1 MKRKLLLAI
10 VFCLGMYS
18 LAEAKHI
25 IGGVMTYECLGSG
38 RYEFTLKL
46 YRDCNCTDCA
56 EFDPIAS
63 IGIYRCTGDNCG
75 GQNQNNP
82 FREVEVSLLS
92 VNTVDEPDYPCLIP
106 PDVCVQ
112 EGLYRFELDLPVSS
126 MQSYHISYQRCCRNV
141 TISNIFNPDQT
152 GATHT
157 IEITPLAQQQCNDS
171 ATFDEFPPTIV
182 CAGVPL
188 VFDHS
193 ATDTDGDQLVYSFCS
208 PLQGGGPITD
218 NANLYNTCAGAQ
230 PIPACPPPYNP
241 VTFIGPTY
249 APNNPMG
256 GNPVISIDPNTGLI
270 TGTPAIQGQ
279 FVVGVCVQEF
289 RNGLLINEVFRDFQF
304 NVASCDPTVIAQ
316 INADELVDDE
326 FVVISCG
333 DFDVTFQNT
342 SFQQSFIEQYEWTF
356 DIEGVP
362 TKFDIW
368 NPLVSFPDTGTYLG
382 NLILNPN
389 TACGDTAF
397 IQVNIYPDLDA
408 DFEFDYDTCI
418 AGPVVF
424 TDLSYAESGEITNWD
439 WNFADGNTSTVQ
451 NPIHEY
457 LVPDEFPVSLTITD
471 INGCK
476 DTETKP
482 LFYFPVP
489 ELLVVAPSEKV
500 ACVPARI
507 LFNNLSYP
515 ISDAYDILWNFG
527 DGGTDT
533 VISPAHIYEQT
544 GTYTVSIAIVSPLG
558 CQTDTTFV
566 DLVTVL
572 PSPQAGFSYTPDQP
586 SNIVPEIRITD
597 ESIEAIRWLYE
608 FGAGRTSNLQEPI
621 YVFPDTGLYQVMQVV
636 THISGCKDTLVQL
649 IDVIPEVRFYLPN
662 AFTPNYDG
670 LNDEFMGTGIMA
682 GATNFRMQI
691 WNRWGE
697 QVFETADLSEGW
709 NGNIRGSDQPA
720 PAGVYMVL
728 VTYTGPRGQ
737 RYELKGVATI
747 IR

>member
-1 MKRKLLLAI
+1 MKRKLELALI
-10 VFCLGMYS
+10 ICLGIVH
-18 LAEAKHI
+18 LAQAKHI
-25 IGGVMTYECLGSG
+25 IGGVMTYECLGNG

-56 EFDPIAS
+56 EFDPFAS

-82 FREVEVSLLS
+82 FQEVDVQLLS
-92 VNTVDEPDYPCLIP
+92 VTRVEEPDYPCLIP

-112 EGLYRFELDLPVSS
+112 EGLYQFQLDLPVSS
-126 MQSYHISYQRCCRNV
+126 TQSYHVSYQRCCRNV
-141 TISNIFNPDQT
+141 TISNIFNPDQI

-157 IEITPLAQQQCNDS
+157 IEITPLAQQQCNNS
-171 ATFDEFPPTIV
+171 AIFNEFPPTII
-182 CAGVPL
+182 CAGTSL

-193 ATDTDGDQLVYSFCS
+193 ATDADGDQLVYSFCA

-218 NANLYNTCAGAQ
+218 NAALYNTCAGAQ
-230 PIPACPPPYNP
+230 PIPACPPPYDP
-241 VTFIGPTY
+241 IVFIGPTY
-249 APNNPMG
+249 SPTNPVG
-256 GNPVISIDPNTGLI
+256 GNPAISIDPNTGII
-270 TGTPAIQGQ
+270 TGTPNIQGQ

-289 RNGLLINEVFRDFQF
+289 RNGMLINEVFRDFQF

-316 INADELVDDE
+316 IASDELVDDE

-333 DFDVTFQNT
+333 DLDVNFQNT
-342 SFQQSFIEQYEWTF
+342 SFQQNFIEQYEWTF

-362 TKFDIW
+362 TTFDVW
-368 NPLVSFPDTGTYLG
+368 SPLVSFPDTGTYLG

-408 DFEFDYDTCI
+408 DFEFEYDTCI

-424 TDLSYAESGEITNWD
+424 TDLSYAESGLITNWD
-439 WNFADGNTSTVQ
+439 WDFADGNTSTLQ
-451 NPIHEY
+451 HPIHQY
-457 LVPDEFPVSLTITD
+457 LIPDEFPVGLTITD
-471 INGCK
+471 INGCQ
-476 DTETKP
+476 DTEIKP
-482 LFYFPVP
+482 LLYFPVP
-489 ELLVVAPSEKV
+489 ELLVVAPTEEV

-515 ISDAYDILWNFG
+515 ISEAYDILWNFG

-533 VISPAHIYEQT
+533 VVSPIYVYEET
-544 GTYTVSIAIVSPLG
+544 GTYTVSIDIVSPLG
-558 CQTDTTFV
+558 CQTDTTFF
-566 DLVTVL
+566 DLITVL
-572 PSPQAGFSYTPDQP
+572 PSPMAGFSYTPSQP

-597 ESIEAIRWLYE
+597 ESIDAIRWLYD
-608 FGAGRTSNLQEPI
+608 FGSGRTSNLQEPV

-636 THISGCKDTLVQL
+636 THPSGCKDTLIQL

-670 LNDEFMGTGIMA
+670 LNDLYMGTGVMI
-682 GATNFRMQI
+682 GATHFRMQI

-697 QVFETADLSEGW
+697 QVFETSDLLKGW
-709 NGNIRGSDQPA
+709 DGNHQKTGQPA

-737 RYELKGVATI
+737 PYVIKGVATI
-747 IR
+747 VR